1 MIQNNKENT
10 KGQVGIGTLIVFIS
24 LVLVAA
30 IASSVLLGSA
40 DLLQERGEQTSEES
54 TDEVSDRVVT
64 QTMFA
69 NATSGQVDSLR
80 VPVRKAS
87 GSEAIDLEQA
97 TVEYLN
103 EEDGNQYTLQ
113 YDSSIKHD
121 TTGSGF
127 GVVDATGSVSGAVL
141 DEDGDRAD
149 ILLNLDATS
158 ANDIPDQLGEGDE
171 IQLVVVTSSGS
182 ETTVRATMPNQMSGD
197 QVYEVG

>member
-40 DLLQERGEQTSEES
+40 DLLQERGEQTSEQS
-54 TDEVSDRVVT
+54 TDEVSDRVVA
-64 QTMFA
+64 QTTFA
-69 NATSGQVDSLR
+69 EASSGEVDLLR

-87 GSEAIDLEQA
+87 GSDSIDLEQA

-103 EEDGNQYTLQ
+103 EEDGTQFTLQ
-113 YDSSIKHD
+113 YNSTVTESTSGI
-121 TTGSGF
+121 GF
-127 GVVDATGSVSGAVL
+127 GVGDPTGSVSGNVL

-149 ILLNLDATS
+149 IILNLDGS
-158 ANDIPDQLGEGDE
+158 NSDIPNKLQEGDE
-171 IQLVVVTSSGS
+171 VQLVVVTATGA
-182 ETTVRATMPNQMSGD
+182 ETTVRATMPDQMSGS